1 MTIKH
6 QNKNISAEKQ
16 YVITDVQDN
25 PNGILTFTLSNL
37 YSNATDTLQID
48 LSKHKLTLTKV
59 TQSELNRLKNSQDEI
74 DIKNRESHIY
84 LVQKNTNDE
93 GVYQEFIWV
102 DNDFEIVGSTDINL
116 EPYFLKENVYNGL
129 DYDQNNNTKALSA
142 YQGYLLNQNK
152 INKSDIVTNL
162 TTDNDNKVLSAKQG
176 KLLQDNKLNKK
187 QTSYKGKN
195 VVVDNNSGEIT
206 FEDKPTIPEA
216 STTTPLSDSTNGST
230 GNSDKW
236 AKADHVHPKSNL
248 YAESVHNHDNTYIKL
263 SDIVTNLTTDNDNK
277 VLSAKQGKLLQDNK
291 LNKNQ
296 TSYKGKNVVVDNNSG
311 EITFEDKPTIPEAST
326 TKPLRDSELGTVG
339 ISNKWAKEDHVH
351 PKSNLYAES
360 GHNHDNTYIKLS
372 NTTGL
377 VKNDGSIDT
386 TSYLSSLP
394 NHTHKK
400 SEITD
405 FTHTHS
411 ISDVTTLQTNL
422 NNKVNTSDIV
432 DNLTTNDTTKVL
444 SAKQGKLLQDNKLN
458 KNQTSYKGKNVVV
471 DNNSGEITFEDKPT
485 IPKAGT
491 IIPFSDSKDGS
502 AGNSDKWAKADHI
515 HRKSNLYAESD
526 HNHDNT
532 YIKLSNTTGLVK
544 NDGTI
549 DTSTYLIKSNFKT
562 IGGNSIVGSGNIS
575 LPSKLSDLTNDAG
588 FITSAA
594 LNDYAIS
601 SHNHN
606 DLYYTKSEVDNMN
619 LGSGSSGEVDLSN
632 YIRKSSTSGL
642 VKNDG
647 SIDTTSYLSSLPNHT
662 HKKSEITDFTHTHN
676 ISDVATLQTTLNGK
690 ANTSHTHTT
699 SEITDFPVIPD
710 VSNYIQKS
718 STSGLVKNDGSIDTT
733 NYLSSLPSHTHT
745 KSEITDFTHT
755 HSISD
760 ITTLQTTLNEK
771 ANKSHTH
778 NEYVTNQELYDN
790 IPIDYVITATD
801 STSTESVS
809 PFIVGED
816 YYFTIMAVQTSF
828 IGVTVMSI
836 PINDIRCE
844 IVHSGAVADLTP
856 VKSDENTVTFKFTPT
871 EQKGHILKVYFL
883 GIPVATY
890 TFDAIIDTGWK
901 EVTFKSGYTRYKDSM
916 SVYIRRKGDVVELT
930 GVWKPTSTKS
940 AAANPVAFASIPDE
954 LKPTKSI
961 NVICAGVGKNTY
973 RLTVEANGELKWSQY
988 GVTTS
993 NDLTENSF
1001 CHVRCTW
1008 II

>member
-37 YSNATDTLQID
+37 YSNTTDTLQID

-102 DNDFEIVGSTDINL
+102 DNDFEIVGSTAINL
-116 EPYFLKENVYNGL
+116 EPYFLKENIYNGL
-129 DYDQNNNTKALSA
+129 DYSQNNNTKALSA

-176 KLLQDNKLNKK
+176 KLLQDNKLNKN

-248 YAESVHNHDNTYIKL
+248 YAES
-263 SDIVTNLTTDNDNK
+263 
-277 VLSAKQGKLLQDNK
+277 G
-291 LNKNQ
+291 
-296 TSYKGKNVVVDNNSG
+296 
-311 EITFEDKPTIPEAST
+311 
-326 TKPLRDSELGTVG
+326 
-339 ISNKWAKEDHVH
+339 
-351 PKSNLYAES
+351 
-360 GHNHDNTYIKLS
+360 
-372 NTTGL
+372 
-377 VKNDGSIDT
+377 
-386 TSYLSSLP
+386 
-394 NHTHKK
+394 
-400 SEITD
+400 
-405 FTHTHS
+405 
-411 ISDVTTLQTNL
+411 
-422 NNKVNTSDIV
+422 
-432 DNLTTNDTTKVL
+432 
-444 SAKQGKLLQDNKLN
+444 
-458 KNQTSYKGKNVVV
+458 
-471 DNNSGEITFEDKPT
+471 
-485 IPKAGT
+485 
-491 IIPFSDSKDGS
+491 
-502 AGNSDKWAKADHI
+502 
-515 HRKSNLYAESD
+515 

-594 LNDYAIS
+594 LNDYVTKDNLSIKYSNEIPTEVDPSEPYSLCIVKSSNGYDVYSIQSTGWVKSATIPSDFAIS

-619 LGSGSSGEVDLSN
+619 LGGGGEVNLSN
-632 YIRKSSTSGL
+632 YIRKSSTSGLVKNDGTIDTTTYSTASHTHGNLQTNGVIGTSNNANKNVITDANGKITTENKPTIPTKTSDLTNDGDGSNVFVKDNDSRLTNSRTPTSHSHGNITNNGRVTVDYDTIIPGPALIADNNDDGTLKTGLLSNTYISDRSSLQNINHSLDGNETSQENVNILIDAKIGDISGALNNKINKSSTKGL

-647 SIDTTSYLSSLPNHT
+647 SIDTTSYLSSLP
-662 HKKSEITDFTHTHN
+662 
-676 ISDVATLQTTLNGK
+676 
-690 ANTSHTHTT
+690 
-699 SEITDFPVIPD
+699 
-710 VSNYIQKS
+710 
-718 STSGLVKNDGSIDTT
+718 
-733 NYLSSLPSHTHT
+733 SHTHT
-745 KSEITDFTHT
+745 KSEITNFTHT

-760 ITTLQTTLNEK
+760 VDTLQTALNGK

-816 YYFTIMAVQTSF
+816 YYFTIMAVQTSS

-916 SVYIRRKGDVVELT
+916 SVYIHRKGDVVELT
-930 GVWKPTSTKS
+930 GVWKPTSTKN
-940 AAANPVAFASIPDE
+940 AASNPVAFASIPDE

-973 RLTVEANGELKWSQY
+973 RLTVETNGELKWSQY

-1008 II
+1008 TI

>member
-37 YSNATDTLQID
+37 YSNTTDTLQID

-102 DNDFEIVGSTDINL
+102 DNDFEIVGSTAINL
-116 EPYFLKENVYNGL
+116 EPYFLKENIYNGL
-129 DYDQNNNTKALSA
+129 DYSQNNNTKALSA

-152 INKSDIVTNL
+152 INK
-162 TTDNDNKVLSAKQG
+162 
-176 KLLQDNKLNKK
+176 
-187 QTSYKGKN
+187 
-195 VVVDNNSGEIT
+195 
-206 FEDKPTIPEA
+206 
-216 STTTPLSDSTNGST
+216 
-230 GNSDKW
+230 
-236 AKADHVHPKSNL
+236 
-248 YAESVHNHDNTYIKL
+248 

-311 EITFEDKPTIPEAST
+311 EITFEDKPTIPKAST
-326 TKPLRDSELGTVG
+326 TTPLSDSTNGSIG
-339 ISNKWAKEDHVH
+339 DSNKWAKADHIH

-360 GHNHDNTYIKLS
+360 SHNHDT
-372 NTTGL
+372 
-377 VKNDGSIDT
+377 
-386 TSYLSSLP
+386 
-394 NHTHKK
+394 
-400 SEITD
+400 
-405 FTHTHS
+405 
-411 ISDVTTLQTNL
+411 
-422 NNKVNTSDIV
+422 
-432 DNLTTNDTTKVL
+432 
-444 SAKQGKLLQDNKLN
+444 
-458 KNQTSYKGKNVVV
+458 
-471 DNNSGEITFEDKPT
+471 
-485 IPKAGT
+485 
-491 IIPFSDSKDGS
+491 
-502 AGNSDKWAKADHI
+502 
-515 HRKSNLYAESD
+515 
-526 HNHDNT
+526 T

-549 DTSTYLIKSNFKT
+549 DTSQYLIKSNFKT

-594 LNDYAIS
+594 LNDYVTKDNLSIKYSNEIPTEVDPSEPYSLCIVKSSNGYDVYSIQSTGWVKSATIPSDFAIS

-662 HKKSEITDFTHTHN
+662 HKKSEITDFPAIPDVSNYIKKSSTSGLVKNDGSIDTTSYLSSLPNHTHKKSEITDFTHTHS
-676 ISDVATLQTTLNGK
+676 ISDITTLQTTLNGK

-710 VSNYIQKS
+710 VSNHIQKS
-718 STSGLVKNDGSIDTT
+718 STPGLVRNDGRID
-733 NYLSSLPSHTHT
+733 S
-745 KSEITDFTHT
+745 
-755 HSISD
+755 
-760 ITTLQTTLNEK
+760 
-771 ANKSHTH
+771 

-790 IPIDYVITATD
+790 IPINYVVTSTDNTLNEGD
-801 STSTESVS
+801 ST
-809 PFIVGED
+809 FIVGKN
-816 YYFTIMAVQTSF
+816 YYFIVRTFQGLNEVNLS
-828 IGVTVMSI
+828 S
-836 PINDIRCE
+836 IRCE
-844 IVHSGAVADLTP
+844 IYHSGKIEVLSPPAEPDFW
-856 VKSDENTVTFKFTPT
+856 ENVFEFTPM
-871 EQKGHILKVYFL
+871 EQKGYVLKVYDSDTL
-883 GIPVATY
+883 VATY
-890 TFDAIIDTGWK
+890 TFDAIIDTGWQ
-901 EVTFKSGYTRYKDSM
+901 EVTFKSGYSQYKDSM
-916 SVYIRRKGDVVELT
+916 SVYIRRKGDLVELT
-930 GVWKPTSTKS
+930 GVWKPTSKKT
-940 AAANPVAFASIPDE
+940 AASNPVAFASIPDE

-961 NVICAGVGKNTY
+961 NVICSGTGKHTY
-973 RLTVEANGELKWSQY
+973 RLTVDTDANLKWSQY
-988 GVTTS
+988 GTTTS
-993 NDLTENSF
+993 IDLETNHF
-1001 CHVRCTW
+1001 GHVRCTW

>member
-37 YSNATDTLQID
+37 YSNTTDTLQID

-102 DNDFEIVGSTDINL
+102 DNDFEIVGSTAINL
-116 EPYFLKENVYNGL
+116 EPYFLKENIYNGL
-129 DYDQNNNTKALSA
+129 DYSQNNNTKALSA

-152 INKSDIVTNL
+152 INK
-162 TTDNDNKVLSAKQG
+162 
-176 KLLQDNKLNKK
+176 
-187 QTSYKGKN
+187 
-195 VVVDNNSGEIT
+195 
-206 FEDKPTIPEA
+206 
-216 STTTPLSDSTNGST
+216 
-230 GNSDKW
+230 
-236 AKADHVHPKSNL
+236 
-248 YAESVHNHDNTYIKL
+248 

-311 EITFEDKPTIPEAST
+311 EITFEDKPIIPEAST
-326 TKPLRDSELGTVG
+326 TTPLSDSTNGSIG
-339 ISNKWAKEDHVH
+339 DSNKWAKADHIH

-372 NTTGL
+372 
-377 VKNDGSIDT
+377 
-386 TSYLSSLP
+386 
-394 NHTHKK
+394 
-400 SEITD
+400 
-405 FTHTHS
+405 
-411 ISDVTTLQTNL
+411 
-422 NNKVNTSDIV
+422 DIV
-432 DNLTTNDTTKVL
+432 TNLTTDNDNKVL

-549 DTSTYLIKSNFKT
+549 DTSTYLTKSNFKT

-594 LNDYAIS
+594 LNDYVTKDNLSIKYSNEIPTEVDPSEPYSLCIVKSSNGYDVYSIQSTGWVKSATIPSDFAIS

-647 SIDTTSYLSSLPNHT
+647 SIDTTSYLSSLP
-662 HKKSEITDFTHTHN
+662 
-676 ISDVATLQTTLNGK
+676 
-690 ANTSHTHTT
+690 
-699 SEITDFPVIPD
+699 
-710 VSNYIQKS
+710 
-718 STSGLVKNDGSIDTT
+718 
-733 NYLSSLPSHTHT
+733 SHTHT

-760 ITTLQTTLNEK
+760 ITTLQTTLNGK

-778 NEYVTNQELYDN
+778 NEYVTDQELYDN
-790 IPIDYVITATD
+790 IPINYVITATD
-801 STSTESVS
+801 NTSTESVS

-816 YYFTIMAVQTSF
+816 YYFTIMAVQTSS

-890 TFDAIIDTGWK
+890 TFDAIIDTGCK

-930 GVWKPTSTKS
+930 GVWKPTSTKN
-940 AAANPVAFASIPDE
+940 AASNPVSFASIPDE

-973 RLTVEANGELKWSQY
+973 RLTVETNGELKWSQY

>member
-37 YSNATDTLQID
+37 YSNTTDTLQID

-93 GVYQEFIWV
+93 GIYQEFIWV

-116 EPYFLKENVYNGL
+116 EPYFLKGNVYNGL

-176 KLLQDNKLNKK
+176 KLLQDNKLNK
-187 QTSYKGKN
+187 
-195 VVVDNNSGEIT
+195 
-206 FEDKPTIPEA
+206 
-216 STTTPLSDSTNGST
+216 
-230 GNSDKW
+230 
-236 AKADHVHPKSNL
+236 
-248 YAESVHNHDNTYIKL
+248 
-263 SDIVTNLTTDNDNK
+263 
-277 VLSAKQGKLLQDNK
+277 
-291 LNKNQ
+291 NQ

-311 EITFEDKPTIPEAST
+311 EITFEDKPTIPKAST
-326 TKPLRDSELGTVG
+326 TTPLSDSTNGSIG
-339 ISNKWAKEDHVH
+339 NSDKWAKADHVH

-377 VKNDGSIDT
+377 VKNDGTIDTTTYSTASHTHGNLQTNGVIGTSNNANKNVITDANGKITTENKPTIPTKTSDLTNDGDGSNVFVKDNDSRLTNSRTPTSHSHGNITNNGRVTVDYDTIILGPALIADNNDDGTLKTGLLSNTYISDRSSLQNINHSLDGNETSQENVNILIDAKIGDISGALNNKINKSSTKGLVKNDGSIDT

-394 NHTHKK
+394 SHTHTK
-400 SEITD
+400 SEITN

-411 ISDVTTLQTNL
+411 ISDVDTLQTAL
-422 NNKVNTSDIV
+422 NGKANTSH
-432 DNLTTNDTTKVL
+432 T
-444 SAKQGKLLQDNKLN
+444 
-458 KNQTSYKGKNVVV
+458 
-471 DNNSGEITFEDKPT
+471 
-485 IPKAGT
+485 
-491 IIPFSDSKDGS
+491 
-502 AGNSDKWAKADHI
+502 
-515 HRKSNLYAESD
+515 
-526 HNHDNT
+526 
-532 YIKLSNTTGLVK
+532 
-544 NDGTI
+544 
-549 DTSTYLIKSNFKT
+549 
-562 IGGNSIVGSGNIS
+562 
-575 LPSKLSDLTNDAG
+575 
-588 FITSAA
+588 
-594 LNDYAIS
+594 
-601 SHNHN
+601 HN

-662 HKKSEITDFTHTHN
+662 HKKSEITDFP
-676 ISDVATLQTTLNGK
+676 A
-690 ANTSHTHTT
+690 
-699 SEITDFPVIPD
+699 IPD
-710 VSNYIQKS
+710 VSNYIKKSSTSGLVKNDGSIDTTSYLSSLPNHTHKKSEITDFPAIPDVSNYIKKS

-745 KSEITDFTHT
+745 KSEITNFTHT

-760 ITTLQTTLNEK
+760 VDTLQTALNGK
-771 ANKSHTH
+771 ANTSHTH

-790 IPIDYVITATD
+790 IPIDYVITAKD
-801 STSTESVS
+801 STFTESVS

-816 YYFTIMAVQTSF
+816 YYFTIMAVQTSS
-828 IGVTVMSI
+828 IGVTIMSI

-856 VKSDENTVTFKFTPT
+856 VTSDENTVTFKFTPT

-883 GIPVATY
+883 GTPVATY
-890 TFDAIIDTGWK
+890 TFDAIIDSDWQ
-901 EVTFKSGYTRYKDSM
+901 EVTFKSGYSKYSAST
-916 SVYIRRKGDVVELT
+916 SVYIRRKGDFVELT

-940 AAANPVAFASIPDE
+940 ASNNPVPFASIPTE
-954 LKPTKSI
+954 LKPTKSMNI
-961 NVICAGVGKNTY
+961 ICPGQGKNTY
-973 RLTVEANGELKWSQY
+973 MLTVDGDGLLKWSRY
-988 GVTTS
+988 GTTTS
-993 NDLTENSF
+993 IDLADGHFGSV
-1001 CHVRCTW
+1001 HCTW

>member
-37 YSNATDTLQID
+37 YSNTTDTLQID

-102 DNDFEIVGSTDINL
+102 DNDFEIVGSTAINL
-116 EPYFLKENVYNGL
+116 EPYFLKENIYNGL
-129 DYDQNNNTKALSA
+129 DYSQNNNTKALSA

-176 KLLQDNKLNKK
+176 KLLQDNKLNKN

-248 YAESVHNHDNTYIKL
+248 YAESGHNHDNTYIKL

-296 TSYKGKNVVVDNNSG
+296 
-311 EITFEDKPTIPEAST
+311 A
-326 TKPLRDSELGTVG
+326 
-339 ISNKWAKEDHVH
+339 
-351 PKSNLYAES
+351 
-360 GHNHDNTYIKLS
+360 
-372 NTTGL
+372 
-377 VKNDGSIDT
+377 
-386 TSYLSSLP
+386 
-394 NHTHKK
+394 
-400 SEITD
+400 
-405 FTHTHS
+405 
-411 ISDVTTLQTNL
+411 
-422 NNKVNTSDIV
+422 
-432 DNLTTNDTTKVL
+432 
-444 SAKQGKLLQDNKLN
+444 
-458 KNQTSYKGKNVVV
+458 SYKGKNVVV

-491 IIPFSDSKDGS
+491 AKPLRDSTLGTVGIS
-502 AGNSDKWAKADHI
+502 NQWAKEDHV
-515 HRKSNLYAESD
+515 HPKSNLYAESS

-549 DTSTYLIKSNFKT
+549 DTSTYLTKNNFKT
-562 IGGNSIVGSGNIS
+562 IDENSIVGSGNIS
-575 LPSKLSDLTNDAG
+575 LPSKLSDLTNDTG

-594 LNDYAIS
+594 LNDYVTKDNLSIKYSDEKPTEVDPSEPYSLCIVKSSNGYDVYSIQSTGWVKSATIPSDFAIS

-647 SIDTTSYLSSLPNHT
+647 TIDTTTYSTASHTHGNLQTNGVIGTSNNANKNVITDANGKITTENKPTIPTKTSDLTNDGDGSNVFVKDNDSRLTNSRTPTSHSHGNITNNGRVTVGYDTIIPGPALIADNNDDGTLKTGLLSNAYISDRSSLQNINHSLDGNETSQENVNILIDAKIGDISGALNNKINKSSTKGLVKNDGSIDTTSYLSSLPSHT
-662 HKKSEITDFTHTHN
+662 HTKSEITDFTHTHN
-676 ISDVATLQTTLNGK
+676 ISDVATLQTTLN
-690 ANTSHTHTT
+690 
-699 SEITDFPVIPD
+699 
-710 VSNYIQKS
+710 
-718 STSGLVKNDGSIDTT
+718 
-733 NYLSSLPSHTHT
+733 
-745 KSEITDFTHT
+745 
-755 HSISD
+755 
-760 ITTLQTTLNEK
+760 EK

-778 NEYVTNQELYDN
+778 NEYVTDQELYDN
-790 IPIDYVITATD
+790 IPINYVITATD

-890 TFDAIIDTGWK
+890 TFDAIIDTGWQ
-901 EVTFKSGYTRYKDSM
+901 EVTFKSGYTRYNDST
-916 SVYIRRKGDVVELT
+916 SVYIRRKGDLVELT
-930 GVWKPTSTKS
+930 GVWKPTSTKTAS
-940 AAANPVAFASIPDE
+940 STPVPFASIPNE
-954 LKPTKSI
+954 LKPKKSI
-961 NVICAGVGKNTY
+961 NVICPGQGKNSY
-973 RLTVEANGELKWSQY
+973 MLTVDGDALLKWSRY
-988 GVTTS
+988 GTTS
-993 NDLTENSF
+993 SIDLSDGHF
-1001 CHVRCTW
+1001 GSVHCTW
-1008 II
+1008 IL

>member
-37 YSNATDTLQID
+37 YSNTTDTLQID

-102 DNDFEIVGSTDINL
+102 DNDFEIVGSTAINL
-116 EPYFLKENVYNGL
+116 EPYFLKENIYNGL
-129 DYDQNNNTKALSA
+129 DYSQNNNTKALSA

-176 KLLQDNKLNKK
+176 KLLQDNKLNKN

-248 YAESVHNHDNTYIKL
+248 YAES
-263 SDIVTNLTTDNDNK
+263 
-277 VLSAKQGKLLQDNK
+277 G
-291 LNKNQ
+291 
-296 TSYKGKNVVVDNNSG
+296 
-311 EITFEDKPTIPEAST
+311 
-326 TKPLRDSELGTVG
+326 
-339 ISNKWAKEDHVH
+339 
-351 PKSNLYAES
+351 
-360 GHNHDNTYIKLS
+360 
-372 NTTGL
+372 
-377 VKNDGSIDT
+377 
-386 TSYLSSLP
+386 
-394 NHTHKK
+394 
-400 SEITD
+400 
-405 FTHTHS
+405 
-411 ISDVTTLQTNL
+411 
-422 NNKVNTSDIV
+422 
-432 DNLTTNDTTKVL
+432 
-444 SAKQGKLLQDNKLN
+444 
-458 KNQTSYKGKNVVV
+458 
-471 DNNSGEITFEDKPT
+471 
-485 IPKAGT
+485 
-491 IIPFSDSKDGS
+491 
-502 AGNSDKWAKADHI
+502 
-515 HRKSNLYAESD
+515 

-594 LNDYAIS
+594 LNDYVTKDNLSIKYSNEIPTEVDPSEPYSLCIVKSSNGYDVYSIQESSTGGSGTPEKGRAVEPSTTPGKWVKSATIPSDFAIS

-619 LGSGSSGEVDLSN
+619 LGGGGEVDLSN

-662 HKKSEITDFTHTHN
+662 HKKSEITDFTHTHS
-676 ISDVATLQTTLNGK
+676 ISDVDTLQTALNGK
-690 ANTSHTHTT
+690 ADKSHTHTT

-718 STSGLVKNDGSIDTT
+718 SVTGFVKNDGSID
-733 NYLSSLPSHTHT
+733 S
-745 KSEITDFTHT
+745 
-755 HSISD
+755 
-760 ITTLQTTLNEK
+760 
-771 ANKSHTH
+771 

-790 IPIDYVITATD
+790 TPINYVVTSTDNTFNEGD
-801 STSTESVS
+801 ST
-809 PFIVGED
+809 FIVGKN
-816 YYFTIMAVQTSF
+816 YYFIVRTFQGLNEVGLS
-828 IGVTVMSI
+828 S
-836 PINDIRCE
+836 IRCE
-844 IVHSGAVADLTP
+844 IYHSGKIEVLSPPAEP
-856 VKSDENTVTFKFTPT
+856 NFWENVFEFTPM
-871 EQKGHILKVYFL
+871 EQKGYVLKVYDSDTL
-883 GIPVATY
+883 VATY
-890 TFDAIIDTGWK
+890 TFDAVIDTGWQ
-901 EVTFKSGYTRYKDSM
+901 EVTFKSGYTKYRDST
-916 SVYIRRKGDVVELT
+916 SVYIRRKGDLVELT

-940 AAANPVAFASIPDE
+940 ASSTPVPFASIPDE
-954 LKPTKSI
+954 LKPIKSFS
-961 NVICAGVGKNTY
+961 VVCPGQGKNTY
-973 RLTVEANGELKWSQY
+973 MLTVEADGNLEWSRY
-988 GVTTS
+988 GTTTS
-993 NDLTENSF
+993 IDLADGHFGSM
-1001 CHVRCTW
+1001 HCTW

>member
-37 YSNATDTLQID
+37 YSNTTDTLQID
-48 LSKHKLTLTKV
+48 LSKHKLRLTKV

-84 LVQKNTNDE
+84 LVQKNTSDE

-102 DNDFEIVGSTDINL
+102 DDDFEIIGSTAINL
-116 EPYFLKENVYNGL
+116 EPYFLKGNVYNGL

-176 KLLQDNKLNKK
+176 KLLQDNKLNK
-187 QTSYKGKN
+187 
-195 VVVDNNSGEIT
+195 
-206 FEDKPTIPEA
+206 
-216 STTTPLSDSTNGST
+216 
-230 GNSDKW
+230 
-236 AKADHVHPKSNL
+236 
-248 YAESVHNHDNTYIKL
+248 
-263 SDIVTNLTTDNDNK
+263 
-277 VLSAKQGKLLQDNK
+277 
-291 LNKNQ
+291 
-296 TSYKGKNVVVDNNSG
+296 
-311 EITFEDKPTIPEAST
+311 
-326 TKPLRDSELGTVG
+326 
-339 ISNKWAKEDHVH
+339 
-351 PKSNLYAES
+351 
-360 GHNHDNTYIKLS
+360 
-372 NTTGL
+372 
-377 VKNDGSIDT
+377 
-386 TSYLSSLP
+386 
-394 NHTHKK
+394 
-400 SEITD
+400 
-405 FTHTHS
+405 
-411 ISDVTTLQTNL
+411 
-422 NNKVNTSDIV
+422 
-432 DNLTTNDTTKVL
+432 
-444 SAKQGKLLQDNKLN
+444 
-458 KNQTSYKGKNVVV
+458 NQTSYKGKNVVV

-485 IPKAGT
+485 IPKAST
-491 IIPFSDSKDGS
+491 TTPLSDSTLGTVGIS
-502 AGNSDKWAKADHI
+502 NKWAKEDHV
-515 HRKSNLYAESD
+515 HPKSNLYAESG

-594 LNDYAIS
+594 LNDYVTKDNLSIKYSNEIPTEVDPSEPYSLCIVKSSNGYDVYSIQSTGWVKSATIPSDFAIS

-619 LGSGSSGEVDLSN
+619 LGGSGEVDLSN

-647 SIDTTSYLSSLPNHT
+647 SIDTTSYLSSLPSHT
-662 HKKSEITDFTHTHN
+662 HTKSEITNFTHTHS
-676 ISDVATLQTTLNGK
+676 ISDITTLQTTLNGK

-733 NYLSSLPSHTHT
+733 SYLSSLPSHTHT
-745 KSEITDFTHT
+745 KSEITNFTHT

-760 ITTLQTTLNEK
+760 ITTLQTTLNGK
-771 ANKSHTH
+771 ANTSHTH
-778 NEYVTNQELYDN
+778 NEYVTNQELHDN

-801 STSTESVS
+801 STFTETVS

-816 YYFTIMAVQTSF
+816 YYFTIMAVQTSSL
-828 IGVTVMSI
+828 GVTVMSI

-890 TFDAIIDTGWK
+890 TFDAIIDSGWR
-901 EVTFKSGYTRYKDSM
+901 EVTFKSGYAKYNNDM
-916 SVYIRRKGDVVELT
+916 SVYVRRKGDIVELT

-940 AAANPVAFASIPDE
+940 ASSNPVAFASIPAE
-954 LKPTKSI
+954 FKPTKAI
-961 NVICAGVGKNTY
+961 NVICPGTGKNNY
-973 RLTVEANGELKWSQY
+973 KLTVDTDANLKWSQY
-988 GVTTS
+988 GTNTS
-993 NDLTENSF
+993 IGLETNHF
-1001 CHVRCTW
+1001 GHVHCMWT
-1008 II
+1008 I